1 MNRKTFISGG
11 IILLNHRLPTRP
23 SSRTIGH
30 TLSFFQHGA
39 LSRVCFPHTRWRLS
53 IASQSLTMSSHNR
66 KGMPIGYVAVML
78 ALVASI
84 GGVSD
89 IYILIPF

>member
-1 MNRKTFISGG
+1 MAP
-11 IILLNHRLPTRP
+11 LN
-23 SSRTIGH
+23 S
-30 TLSFFQHGA
+30 
-39 LSRVCFPHTRWRLS
+39 V
-53 IASQSLTMSSHNR
+53 QSLTMSSHNR

-89 IYILIPF
+89 IHIHIPIWP